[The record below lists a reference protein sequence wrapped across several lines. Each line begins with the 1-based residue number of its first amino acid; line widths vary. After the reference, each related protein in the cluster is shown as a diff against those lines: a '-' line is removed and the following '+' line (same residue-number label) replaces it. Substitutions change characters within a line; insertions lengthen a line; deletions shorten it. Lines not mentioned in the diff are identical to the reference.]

1 MFTLTSLISAVMCIG
16 MWFSHCHF
24 TELLCTVEF
33 ILFACSL
40 GGGLVPTV
48 DYIYGY
54 LASTRFPIAGNWR
67 VTKMALCLNCTS
79 QTNYICLSCKKS
91 AECSVPAD
99 EETPRWK
106 LGVSVAFCLQCSKR
120 KQGSD
125 ILGGQGSTKKLL
137 DGETKFPAV
146 SCNAKVPLTLSKE
159 QLQAES
165 A

>member
-24 TELLCTVEF
+24 TELLCIGEF
-33 ILFACSL
+33 ILLACSL
-40 GGGLVPTV
+40 GGSLPT
-48 DYIYGY
+48 YIYGY

-79 QTNYICLSCKKS
+79 QTSYICLSCYKTIWNKS

-99 EETPRWK
+99 KETPRWK
-106 LGVSVAFCLQCSKR
+106 MGVSVAFCLQCSKH

-125 ILGGQGSTKKLL
+125 NLGGQGSTKNRLL
-137 DGETKFPAV
+137 RKP
-146 SCNAKVPLTLSKE
+146 SS
-159 QLQAES
+159 LQCHAMPR
-165 A
+165 

>member
-1 MFTLTSLISAVMCIG
+1 M
-16 MWFSHCHF
+16 
-24 TELLCTVEF
+24 
-33 ILFACSL
+33 FACSL

-67 VTKMALCLNCTS
+67 
-79 QTNYICLSCKKS
+79 
-91 AECSVPAD
+91 
-99 EETPRWK
+99 K

-137 DGETKFPAV
+137 DEETKFPAV